1 LSLQYAF
8 RLAANG
14 EIAPLPRPDGSTS
27 ALRCQS
33 NGDLS
38 LILDPYPFD
47 ESRCTFPVQARLL
60 PDKPYRNAEEFL
72 AEMAKAEVTIL
83 ECRASCD

>member
-1 LSLQYAF
+1 
-8 RLAANG
+8 LAPG
-14 EIAPLPRPDGSTS
+14 FIPRPDGSAA
-27 ALRCQS
+27 ALRCKN

-47 ESRCTFPVQARLL
+47 EARLVLPLKARLL

-72 AEMAKAEVTIL
+72 AEMAKSEVTVL
-83 ECRASCD
+83 ECRVSSE